1 MRYDDRIVFHAVDA
15 HSKGP
20 EMRIVHRRARRLAS
34 TLIALLLVGSGADS
48 FAVGPEIPRVIV
60 FSGHTA
66 SLECPPDTKG
76 AKSASG
82 MYEFRFND
90 EMTRLLR
97 ATAPPN
103 VECIAIPAELN
114 IPLYSRAGLAAE
126 LNGGL
131 LIEVHHDSVQPTMTQ
146 RLADGAPG
154 DPILSRYSGFSIHV
168 YPNTESVKLA
178 KAIEASFIFA
188 GLAFS
193 TYHQEGIPRERMK
206 LIPGTQATYER
217 RSLRIL
223 RTSSI
228 PAVIIE
234 FGCIANP
241 QEERL
246 LRQPEYQ
253 EKLAQAVWRGVGR
266 YLQQE

>member
-1 MRYDDRIVFHAVDA
+1 MV
-15 HSKGP
+15 
-20 EMRIVHRRARRLAS
+20 
-34 TLIALLLVGSGADS
+34 LLLLFVVPSADS
-48 FAVGPEIPRVIV
+48 FAMIPGAPRIIV

-66 SLECPPDTKG
+66 SLECPPDTRG

-82 MYEFRFND
+82 IYEFHFND

-97 ATAPPN
+97 ATAPPD

-126 LNGGL
+126 LNGAL
-131 LIEVHHDSVQPTMTQ
+131 LIEVHHDSVQPAIQ
-146 RLADGAPG
+146 QQLADAAPG
-154 DPILSRYSGFSIHV
+154 DPILSRYSGVSIHV
-168 YPNTESVKLA
+168 YPNNESVRLA
-178 KAIEASFIFA
+178 RAIEASFILA
-188 GLAFS
+188 GLVFS
-193 TYHQEGIPRERMK
+193 TYHLEGIPAERMK
-206 LIPGTQATYER
+206 LIPDTHATYRR

-228 PAVIIE
+228 PAVILE

-246 LRQPEYQ
+246 LRQLDYQ
-253 EKLAQAVWRGVGR
+253 EKLAQAVWRGVSR
-266 YLQQE
+266 YLRQE

>member
-1 MRYDDRIVFHAVDA
+1 MPAPVTDWT
-15 HSKGP
+15 K
-20 EMRIVHRRARRLAS
+20 MRILRRRSWRFVS
-34 TLIALLLVGSGADS
+34 TVLVLLFVMPSADS
-48 FAVGPEIPRVIV
+48 LAIGPGSPRIIV

-66 SLECPPDTKG
+66 SLDCPPDTRG

-82 MYEFRFND
+82 IYEFHFND

-97 ATAPPN
+97 ATAPQD

-126 LNGGL
+126 LNGEL
-131 LIEVHHDSVQPTMTQ
+131 LIEVHHDSVQPAIQQQLTD
-146 RLADGAPG
+146 AAPG
-154 DPILSRYSGFSIHV
+154 DSILSKYSGFSIHV
-168 YPNTESVKLA
+168 YPNEESVKLA
-178 KAIEASFIFA
+178 KSIEASCISA

-193 TYHQEGIPRERMK
+193 TYHLEGIPAERMK
-206 LIPGTQATYER
+206 LIDGTRATYR
-217 RSLRIL
+217 RRNLRIL

-228 PAVIIE
+228 PAVILE

-246 LRQPEYQ
+246 LRQLHYQ
-253 EKLAQAVWRGVGR
+253 EKLAHAVWRGVSE
-266 YLQQE
+266 YLRQK

>member
-1 MRYDDRIVFHAVDA
+1 
-15 HSKGP
+15 
-20 EMRIVHRRARRLAS
+20 MRIHGIRSWGFVS
-34 TLIALLLVGSGADS
+34 TVLVLLFVLSDADS
-48 FAVGPEIPRVIV
+48 FSISPGAPRIIV

-82 MYEFRFND
+82 VQEFHFND

-97 ATAPPN
+97 ATAPPD

-126 LNGGL
+126 LNGSL
-131 LIEVHHDSVQPTMTQ
+131 LIEVHHDSVQPAIQQQLVNAT
-146 RLADGAPG
+146 PG
-154 DPILSRYSGFSIHV
+154 NPILSKYSGFSLHV
-168 YPNTESVKLA
+168 YPDTESVKLA
-178 KAIEASFIFA
+178 KALEASFISDGF
-188 GLAFS
+188 AFS

-206 LIPGTQATYER
+206 LIPGTQATYR
-217 RSLRIL
+217 RRNLRIL

-228 PAVIIE
+228 PAAILE

-241 QEERL
+241 QEEGL
-246 LRQPEYQ
+246 LKQLEYQ
-253 EKLAQAVWRGVGR
+253 EKLAQALWKGVSR
-266 YLQQE
+266 YLRRD